1 MQEGLMD
8 DLQDML
14 KKLGKLNQDVDTL
27 VSAGE
32 KLGETL
38 LEVVNE
44 IEKLVT
50 TKAEVNTITIR
61 EEE

>member
-1 MQEGLMD
+1 MD
-8 DLQDML
+8 ELQDML

-38 LEVVNE
+38 MEVVNE

-61 EEE
+61 EEK

>member
-1 MQEGLMD
+1 MD
-8 DLQDML
+8 DLQEML
-14 KKLGKLNQDVDTL
+14 KKLGKLNQDIDTL

-32 KLGETL
+32 SLGETL
-38 LEVVNE
+38 MEVVNE

-61 EEE
+61 EED

>member
-1 MQEGLMD
+1 MDELQE
-8 DLQDML
+8 ML
-14 KKLGKLNQDVDTL
+14 KKLGKLNQDIDTL

-32 KLGETL
+32 KLGDTL
-38 LEVVNE
+38 MEVVNE

-61 EEE
+61 EED

>member
-1 MQEGLMD
+1 MD
-8 DLQDML
+8 ELQDML
-14 KKLGKLNQDVDTL
+14 KKLGKLNQDIDTL

-32 KLGETL
+32 KLGDTL
-38 LEVVNE
+38 MEVVNE

-61 EEE
+61 EED

>member
-1 MQEGLMD
+1 MD
-8 DLQDML
+8 ELQGML
-14 KKLGKLNQDVDTL
+14 KKLGKINQDIDNL

-38 LEVVNE
+38 MEVVNE

-61 EEE
+61 EED

>member
-1 MQEGLMD
+1 MD
-8 DLQDML
+8 DLQEML
-14 KKLGKLNQDVDTL
+14 KKLGKLNQDIDAL

-32 KLGETL
+32 SLGETL
-38 LEVVNE
+38 MEVVNE

-61 EEE
+61 EEK

>member
-1 MQEGLMD
+1 MELQE
-8 DLQDML
+8 ML
-14 KKLGKLNQDVDTL
+14 KKLGALNQDVDTL

-32 KLGETL
+32 KLADTL
-38 LEVVNE
+38 MEVVNE

>member
-1 MQEGLMD
+1 MD
-8 DLQDML
+8 DLQEML
-14 KKLGKLNQDVDTL
+14 KKLGKLNQDIDTL

-32 KLGETL
+32 SLGETL

-61 EEE
+61 EEK

>member
-1 MQEGLMD
+1 MD
-8 DLQDML
+8 DLQEML
-14 KKLGKLNQDVDTL
+14 KKLGKLNQDIDTL

-32 KLGETL
+32 SLGETL
-38 LEVVNE
+38 MEVVNE

-61 EEE
+61 EEK

>member
-61 EEE
+61 EEK

>member
-1 MQEGLMD
+1 MD
-8 DLQDML
+8 DLQDVL

-61 EEE
+61 EEK

>member
-1 MQEGLMD
+1 MDGLQE
-8 DLQDML
+8 ML
-14 KKLGKLNQDVDTL
+14 KKLGKLNKDIDTL

-32 KLGETL
+32 NLGETL

-61 EEE
+61 EEK

>member
-1 MQEGLMD
+1 MELQE
-8 DLQDML
+8 ML
-14 KKLGKLNQDVDTL
+14 KKLGALNQDVDTL

-32 KLGETL
+32 KLADTL
-38 LEVVNE
+38 MEVVNE

-61 EEE
+61 EEK

>member
-1 MQEGLMD
+1 MD
-8 DLQDML
+8 ELQDML
-14 KKLGKLNQDVDTL
+14 KKLGKLNQDIDTL

-61 EEE
+61 EEK

>member
-1 MQEGLMD
+1 MD
-8 DLQDML
+8 ELQDML
-14 KKLGKLNQDVDTL
+14 KKLGKLNQDVDAL

-38 LEVVNE
+38 MEVVNE

-50 TKAEVNTITIR
+50 TKAEVSTITIR
-61 EEE
+61 EED

>member
-1 MQEGLMD
+1 MD
-8 DLQDML
+8 ELQDML
-14 KKLGKLNQDVDTL
+14 KKLGKLNQDIETL

-38 LEVVNE
+38 MEVVNE

-61 EEE
+61 EED

>member
-1 MQEGLMD
+1 MD
-8 DLQDML
+8 ELQDML

-61 EEE
+61 EEK

>member
-1 MQEGLMD
+1 
-8 DLQDML
+8 ML
-14 KKLGKLNQDVDTL
+14 KKLGKLNQDIDAL

-32 KLGETL
+32 SLGETL
-38 LEVVNE
+38 MEVVNE

-61 EEE
+61 EEK

>member
-1 MQEGLMD
+1 MELQE
-8 DLQDML
+8 ML
-14 KKLGKLNQDVDTL
+14 KKLGSLNQDVDTL

-32 KLGETL
+32 KLAETL
-38 LEVVNE
+38 MEVVNE

-50 TKAEVNTITIR
+50 TEVEVNTITIR

>member
-1 MQEGLMD
+1 MD
-8 DLQDML
+8 ELQDML
-14 KKLGKLNQDVDTL
+14 KKLGKLNQDIDAL

-32 KLGETL
+32 SLGETL
-38 LEVVNE
+38 MEVVNE

-61 EEE
+61 EEK

>member
-1 MQEGLMD
+1 MD

-61 EEE
+61 EEK

>member
-1 MQEGLMD
+1 MD
-8 DLQDML
+8 ELQDML
-14 KKLGKLNQDVDTL
+14 KKLGKLNQDIDTL

-38 LEVVNE
+38 MEVVNE

-61 EEE
+61 EEK

>member
-1 MQEGLMD
+1 MD
-8 DLQDML
+8 ELQDML
-14 KKLGKLNQDVDTL
+14 KKLGKLNQDIDTL

-32 KLGETL
+32 SLGETL
-38 LEVVNE
+38 MEVVNE

-61 EEE
+61 EEK

>member
-1 MQEGLMD
+1 MD
-8 DLQDML
+8 DLQEML
-14 KKLGKLNQDVDTL
+14 NKLGKLNQDIDTL

-32 KLGETL
+32 NLGETL

-61 EEE
+61 EEK

>member
-1 MQEGLMD
+1 MELQE
-8 DLQDML
+8 ML
-14 KKLGKLNQDVDTL
+14 KKLGSLNQDVDTL

-32 KLGETL
+32 KLAETL
-38 LEVVNE
+38 MAVVNQ

-50 TKAEVNTITIR
+50 TEVEVNTITIR